1 MYRLLY
7 IFFIS
12 LIKMKVKLID
22 EASFVKMQNITV
34 HVLVFFITCLAR
46 HVSGK
51 QMDRLYTF

>member
-1 MYRLLY
+1 
-7 IFFIS
+7 
-12 LIKMKVKLID
+12 MKIKLID